1 MIHLWK
7 RFYTFLPKRKIIFGF
22 LLGFLVFCNQATEKT
37 ITIALPSE
45 PNTLDPLFATDLMSR
60 KLNRVLF
67 QKLFQKGKDGRLEKD
82 LVQNYSFE
90 NSTLTVELN
99 KGILN
104 SEDVVYSLE
113 RAQKEDHPTRSQYKI
128 LEKISVESAFKLKIQ
143 FKGEP
148 NSILE
153 LLSSTGSSI
162 YKSDS
167 NQDSKF
173 ISSGKYKL
181 ENWVRN
187 NYIDLQL
194 QSSEYENRLPR
205 KLRLRFLQNTA
216 SAIYLL
222 NRGQVDILKIPYY
235 MSSHPSL
242 QKENLKFI
250 KGKSIQYIAIN
261 QTEECFDSH
270 FRKALNYSIDRQ
282 KIISTIFDSYAQEIY
297 ESFPEEYIPQ
307 NINRSYYKYDY
318 NLSLAKEE
326 LKLSKCYPKILD
338 REIDFRMRADD
349 ENKAKGPAIAQYLK
363 SLGLKI
369 KLKPMEKAPLYKEN
383 SQKKGDLTLL
393 TWYIDYDSPL
403 NFIDPLFSSDSFGN
417 GGNRA
422 FFQNKEMDE
431 IIQRSRNNLFLS
443 ESDQEKAMQILQ
455 KENPW
460 IFLWS
465 LHENYLLPTNS
476 RPSPDW
482 DVLLF

>member
-1 MIHLWK
+1 VL
-7 RFYTFLPKRKIIFGF
+7 FCSPK
-22 LLGFLVFCNQATEKT
+22 TEKI

-67 QKLFQKGKDGRLEKD
+67 QKLFQKGKEGKLEND
-82 LVQNYSFE
+82 LAKSFSIK
-90 NSTLTVELN
+90 NSTLTIEL
-99 KGILN
+99 KEGILN
-104 SEDVVYSLE
+104 SQDVVYSLE
-113 RAQKEDHPTRSQYKI
+113 RAKQEDHPTKSQYTI
-128 LEKISVESAFKLKIQ
+128 LEKILVESASKLKIQ

-162 YKSDS
+162 YKSKS
-167 NQDSKF
+167 NQDSSF
-173 ISSGKYKL
+173 VSSGKYKL

-194 QSSEYENRLPR
+194 QSLEYKNRLPS
-205 KLRLRFLQNTA
+205 KVRLRFLQNTA
-216 SAIYLL
+216 SAIYLF

-235 MSSHPSL
+235 MSSHPTVE
-242 QKENLKFI
+242 KENLKFI

-261 QTEECFDSH
+261 LTEECFDSH
-270 FRKALNYSIDRQ
+270 FRKSLNYSIDRK

-297 ESFPEEYIPQ
+297 ESFPEQYIPK
-307 NINRSYYKYDY
+307 NINLSNYKYDY

-326 LKLSKCYPKILD
+326 LKLSKCYPQILE

-363 SLGLKI
+363 SLGLKV

-393 TWYIDYDSPL
+393 TWYIDYDSAL

-422 FFQNKEMDE
+422 FFQNKEMDQ
-431 IIQRSRNNLFLS
+431 IILKSRNNLYLS
-443 ESDQEKAMQILQ
+443 NIDQERAMQILRQ
-455 KENPW
+455 ENPW

-465 LHENYLLPTNS
+465 LHENYLLPNKTDTS
-476 RPSPDW
+476 VEW
-482 DVLLF
+482 DILLF